1 LIAHDEEYSMQPP
14 NDRFRFESVFTT
26 EEKAALR
33 NEVFVNREFVGVDF
47 SGADLRGARFEH
59 TSLVRCNLAAT
70 DLRGARFNLCSLRE
84 VVLTDAVFGD
94 NRFDGT
100 MLVETV
106 GLSDVTRTLIEH
118 GGGSFQ
124 RELASLR

>member
-1 LIAHDEEYSMQPP
+1 MQPP
-14 NDRFRFESVFTT
+14 NDRFESVFSA

-33 NEVFVNREFVGVDF
+33 DEVFMNREFVDVDF
-47 SGADLRGARFEH
+47 SGADLRGARFER
-59 TSLVRCNLAAT
+59 TTLVRCNLAAT
-70 DLRGARFNLCSLRE
+70 DLRGARFNLCNLRE

-100 MLVETV
+100 MFVEAV
-106 GLSDVTRTLIEH
+106 GLNDVTRALIEH